1 MNHIPRGRP
10 KGSKASEPKEL
21 YNRGRPTKRKLCS
34 ICGPERGEQPI
45 TQYYRSY
52 NKIHMD
58 GYLPICKNCLQ
69 KLCFDERTQDID
81 IDEFKNVLRQMDKPF
96 ISASLQA
103 AINQYN
109 DTYRGKRV
117 PKNNRNKIIG
127 YYFKNVNTL
136 RQYTTMSWTDGL
148 EWERKMQLPNGG
160 VVMIDKES
168 YELPPEDTSEHIY
181 TLEGEDQFEV
191 TQEMV
196 RLFGP
201 GYKRNE
207 YKSMWD
213 KYNFLKESYPDVT
226 NLHTEALI
234 TYVRFKVQEEL
245 ATAQGDAE
253 SAKTWSDA
261 AMKAADKAKINPS
274 QLSQNDLQGGLNSF
288 SELLQAVEQSIDV
301 IPILPR
307 FKHRPNDA
315 IDFNIWCFVN
325 YIRDLEG
332 KPLCEYQDVYA
343 FYDKRKEEYISQ
355 YGDPYGIFRDDPTEK
370 NREAIEKFI
379 TIPPDIIDGGDV
391 DGRT

>member
-1 MNHIPRGRP
+1 M
-10 KGSKASEPKEL
+10 
-21 YNRGRPTKRKLCS
+21 
-34 ICGPERGEQPI
+34 
-45 TQYYRSY
+45 
-52 NKIHMD
+52 
-58 GYLPICKNCLQ
+58 CKTCLQ
-69 KLCFDERTQDID
+69 KLCFDERAQDID

-96 ISASLQA
+96 ISAILQA
-103 AINQYN
+103 STNQYN
-109 DTYRGKRV
+109 DTYSGKRV

-127 YYFKNVNTL
+127 YYFKNINTL

-160 VVMIDKES
+160 VIMVDEEN
-168 YELPPEDTSEHIY
+168 YELPPADTSERIY
-181 TLEGEDQFEV
+181 ALDSEDRFDV

-196 RLFGP
+196 RLFGS
-201 GYKRNE
+201 GYKKNE
-207 YKSMWD
+207 YKAMWD

-245 ATAQGDAE
+245 ATARGDAE

-288 SELLQAVEQSIDV
+288 AELMQALEQAVDV

-307 FKHRPNDA
+307 FKYRPNDA

-325 YIRDLEG
+325 YVRDLEG

-343 FYDKRKEEYISQ
+343 FYDKRKAEYISQ
-355 YGDPYGIFRDDPTEK
+355 YGDPYGIFQGDPTEK
-370 NREAIEKFI
+370 NRTAIEKFI
-379 TIPPDIIDGGDV
+379 TIPPDMNDGGDA
-391 DGRT
+391 DG